1 MNLSLNKHVLI
12 FLLVSI
18 GLIVLPHINN
28 IPPFIFGF
36 FCLLLIWRLI
46 VVWKPDYLPNKLALT
61 LLTIMG
67 ISLLFNQHQGLFGRD
82 AGTALFITALAL
94 KLMEIK
100 QERDLYLITY
110 LAFVVASSQFLYSQS
125 LLMAG
130 YIIFVC
136 CVLLATLVCLNS
148 HKPQTLA
155 ALKTASLLLAQAIP
169 LTIVLFLLFPRIEA
183 PRWML
188 FEDAHKAKMGLG
200 DSMEAG
206 SISDLVTSDE
216 LVFRVTFE
224 DKIPPAAQRYWRGP
238 VLART
243 NGKRWQVISNYGFK
257 PPPPQISGER
267 YSYSVLMEAQEKA
280 WVFAL
285 ELPTAISANL
295 RQNSNYQL
303 LTIENP
309 NKRSEYKIVSYT
321 QYNTGELSD
330 SERTNALQLPA
341 EPSDK
346 IKQLVSQLQ
355 GFDSPAENFITE
367 LLNHFRKEDFHYTLT
382 PPLMESNPI
391 ESFLFETRHGF
402 CSHYASAF
410 VYLMRVAHIP
420 ARVVTG
426 YQGGEFNKL
435 GNFLEIRQSDAHAW
449 AEVWLAG
456 RGWTRFDPTAAIAPE
471 RIEQDSSM
479 QQITEGL
486 ISFNTAPSITADWLK
501 TTRQLW
507 RNIDYQWQH
516 WVISYNTINQ
526 LKLLSNWG
534 IDNIRDML
542 RSLLIIGGIIA
553 GLLTTLLLYQKQK
566 KLDPVLAHY
575 QIFIK
580 KLQKIDLIKADTEGA
595 KDFAKRA
602 IIVLPEKAQAI
613 EQITQLFIKL
623 RYGRQPNKI
632 DLKTFTQLI
641 KAFKVY
647 K

>member
-1 MNLSLNKHVLI
+1 MNPALNKHVLI
-12 FLLVSI
+12 FLLISI
-18 GLIVLPHINN
+18 GLIMLPHINN
-28 IPPFIFGF
+28 MPPFIFGF

-46 VVWKPDYLPNKLALT
+46 AVWKPQYLPTKLLLT
-61 LLTIMG
+61 LLTIIG
-67 ISLLFNQHQGLFGRD
+67 ITLLFNQHQGLFGRN
-82 AGTALFITALAL
+82 AGTTLFITALAL

-100 QERDLYLITY
+100 QERDLYLVTY
-110 LAFVVASSQFLYSQS
+110 LAFVVAASQFLYNQS

-169 LTIVLFLLFPRIEA
+169 LTLILFLLFPRIEA

-188 FEDAHKAKMGLG
+188 FEDEHKAKMGLG
-200 DSMEAG
+200 DSMQAG
-206 SISDLVTSDE
+206 SISDLVSSDD

-224 DKIPPAAQRYWRGP
+224 GNIPPPAQRYWRGP
-238 VLART
+238 VLAHT
-243 NGKRWQVISNYGFK
+243 DGKRWQMINNHGFK
-257 PPPPQISGER
+257 PPLPQVSGER
-267 YSYSVLMEAQEKA
+267 YSYTLLIEPQEKT

-285 ELPTAISANL
+285 ELPTAISASL
-295 RQNSNYQL
+295 RQNSNYQI
-303 LTIENP
+303 LTTENP
-309 NKRSEYKIVSYT
+309 DKRSEYKIVSYT
-321 QYNTGELSD
+321 QYNTGELND
-330 SERTNALQLPA
+330 SERVNAVQLPA

-346 IKQLVSQLQ
+346 IKQLVTQLH
-355 GFDSPAENFITE
+355 GFDNPAENFITG
-367 LLNHFRKEDFHYTLT
+367 LLNYFRKEDFHYTLT

-435 GNFLEIRQSDAHAW
+435 GNFLEIRQNDAHAW
-449 AEVWLAG
+449 AEVWLVG

-479 QQITEGL
+479 QEITEGL
-486 ISFNTAPSITADWLK
+486 ISFNTSPSIAADWLK
-501 TTRQLW
+501 NTRQLW

-516 WVISYNTINQ
+516 WVINYNTINQ

-566 KLDPVLAHY
+566 KLDPVLARY

-580 KLQKIDLIKADTEGA
+580 KLQKINLIKADTEGA
-595 KDFAKRA
+595 KDFANRA

-613 EQITQLFIKL
+613 EQITQLFIQL
-623 RYGRQPNKI
+623 RYGRQPSKM
-632 DLKTFTQLI
+632 DFQTFTKLI